1 MKNSVFLMVLASMW
15 LCGCGEKKAYVHD
28 PLGSELLAY
37 TAKFEDTNI
46 RFLAL
51 GTYLNPVRQGEANIS
66 AQNEHFVISI
76 LPKDAEID
84 PRSFTLN
91 GDSNGTK
98 VEIID
103 ENDELMALTSFK
115 APWGLYLHVSAPTKE
130 ADVLSL
136 EFNRTAVKISAKN
149 DQNASAK
156 GEGWDEEEARALLA
170 RLGAGED
177 ASNSNLNAPKRANN
191 SNLNADANAS
201 ETSLSLPVRLNFRK
215 NAKSLY
221 WNAK

>member
-1 MKNSVFLMVLASMW
+1 MMKNSVFLMVLASMW

-66 AQNEHFVISI
+66 AQNEH
-76 LPKDAEID
+76 
-84 PRSFTLN
+84 
-91 GDSNGTK
+91 
-98 VEIID
+98 
-103 ENDELMALTSFK
+103 
-115 APWGLYLHVSAPTKE
+115 YLHVSAPTKE